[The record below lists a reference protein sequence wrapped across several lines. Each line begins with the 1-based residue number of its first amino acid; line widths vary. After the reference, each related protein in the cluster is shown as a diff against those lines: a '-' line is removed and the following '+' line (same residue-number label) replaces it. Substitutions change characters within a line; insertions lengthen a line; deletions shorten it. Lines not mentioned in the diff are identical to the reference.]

1 VESYIGIARA
11 YSEQQMP
18 DVCEVVRTVR
28 VSDGLG
34 GYAYSE
40 VIVATTSCR
49 LSGLSAS
56 EEVTA
61 SRISTTYTG
70 KASVPFGVQVLSSDR
85 LKIGPPGATEA
96 NKVTY
101 NVSGIMPRSPEH
113 SPHQDVLVARSG

>member
-1 VESYIGIARA
+1 VDYIEIARY

-18 DVCEVVRTVR
+18 DVCEVVRTSR
-28 VSDGLG
+28 TPDGLG
-34 GYAYSE
+34 GFVSE
-40 VIVATTSCR
+40 TSTVATTSCR
-49 LSGLSAS
+49 LSGLSAA
-56 EEVTA
+56 EQVTA
-61 SRISTTYTG
+61 SQISTTYTG

-101 NVSGIMPRSPEH
+101 NVSGILPRSPEH